1 MLILKLAYSL
11 QNNVIFKYLDKYAKA
26 DEATYNLNTNKVIF
40 SENVLFKSNED
51 IAEGDQIIFDLN
63 NETILSKGRAKIK
76 VSKELLEK

>member
-1 MLILKLAYSL
+1 M
-11 QNNVIFKYLDKYAKA
+11 
-26 DEATYNLNTNKVIF
+26 IF